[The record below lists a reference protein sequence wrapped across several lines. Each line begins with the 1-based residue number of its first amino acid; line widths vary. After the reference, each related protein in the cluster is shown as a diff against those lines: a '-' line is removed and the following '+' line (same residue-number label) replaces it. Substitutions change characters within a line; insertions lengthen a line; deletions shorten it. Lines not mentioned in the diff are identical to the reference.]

1 MKLKL
6 REISGKIKS
15 MWSTPP
21 EGRHLTLKEILSFGG
36 STLGVS
42 FIINIIVLL
51 ITASQI
57 SEVYQIDVMHGPI
70 ICFTASIISLI
81 IQPIFGKLLQNT
93 NTKIGRYKPY
103 IIFIAPV
110 ISVFAILA
118 TWQPQNLTE
127 NSRIIFAY
135 LVCIPT
141 LVLWGIWFN
150 TFNMMPA
157 VITPNQQERT
167 DVWAPIGLVM
177 GFAPTVMNVIK
188 GFIRSYFVRQGTE
201 YLAYRYM
208 GLISVVVG
216 IALVLC
222 ILRVKERI
230 IQTNENMEKV
240 KLFEGLKMVVKNV
253 PLMIFSLALLLG
265 CMRAIIEIDM
275 EVLGK
280 LRYAD
285 TIDKGLQV
293 FSSLSLFVG
302 FAATPNMILL
312 PLFTRKFN
320 NKTILMFWAA
330 CNVIGYLVLAIIGIG
345 NIPRG
350 STSAIILT
358 VFRFI
363 ALFNALGSL
372 QPLMLSEIYDYQQ
385 WKTGKRLEGFI
396 QTFACA
402 LVGLFTNLAIVLMA
416 LVKRSMGY
424 EPRNYFNVLDVDD
437 NLMKI
442 ATDYFNVALYISA
455 ASAALMFVVMIFY
468 NLNKDKHREII
479 LELERISK
487 AEGYDV

>member
-70 ICFTASIISLI
+70 ICFTASIISLR
-81 IQPIFGKLLQNT
+81 IQPMFGKLLQNT

-141 LVLWGIWFN
+141 LVLWSIW
-150 TFNMMPA
+150 
-157 VITPNQQERT
+157 
-167 DVWAPIGLVM
+167 
-177 GFAPTVMNVIK
+177 
-188 GFIRSYFVRQGTE
+188 
-201 YLAYRYM
+201 
-208 GLISVVVG
+208 
-216 IALVLC
+216 
-222 ILRVKERI
+222 
-230 IQTNENMEKV
+230 
-240 KLFEGLKMVVKNV
+240 
-253 PLMIFSLALLLG
+253 
-265 CMRAIIEIDM
+265 
-275 EVLGK
+275 
-280 LRYAD
+280 
-285 TIDKGLQV
+285 
-293 FSSLSLFVG
+293 
-302 FAATPNMILL
+302 
-312 PLFTRKFN
+312 
-320 NKTILMFWAA
+320 
-330 CNVIGYLVLAIIGIG
+330 
-345 NIPRG
+345 
-350 STSAIILT
+350 
-358 VFRFI
+358 
-363 ALFNALGSL
+363 
-372 QPLMLSEIYDYQQ
+372 
-385 WKTGKRLEGFI
+385 FI